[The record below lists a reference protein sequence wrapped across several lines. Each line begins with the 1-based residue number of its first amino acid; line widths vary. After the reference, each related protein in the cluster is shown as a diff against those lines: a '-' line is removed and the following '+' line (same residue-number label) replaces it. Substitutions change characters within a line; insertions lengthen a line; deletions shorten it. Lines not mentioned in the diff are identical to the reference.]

1 MLGCKPTEASIDPNH
16 KIGLVEGGKSVNKES
31 YQRLVGK
38 LMYLSHTRLHIAF
51 FVSVV
56 SQFMH
61 MPKEEHLEV
70 VSRYV

>member
-38 LMYLSHTRLHIAF
+38 LIYLSHTRLHIAF

-56 SQFMH
+56 S
-61 MPKEEHLEV
+61 
-70 VSRYV
+70 